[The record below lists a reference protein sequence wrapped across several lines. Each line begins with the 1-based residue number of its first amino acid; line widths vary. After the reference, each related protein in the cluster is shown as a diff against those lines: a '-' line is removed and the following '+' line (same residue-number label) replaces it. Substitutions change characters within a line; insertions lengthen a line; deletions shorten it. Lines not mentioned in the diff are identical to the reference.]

1 MVVVAGEMCGLRWGD
16 LFEEKRSLRIHN
28 SIKYV
33 ATYDKDMI
41 KTGRERIEDTLKTET
56 SYREVPI
63 SDEMLKILLQCKEI
77 QKHRFKDSI
86 RMNKK
91 KRKWS
96 ESEFMFLR
104 ALF

>member
-1 MVVVAGEMCGLRWGD
+1 MVVAGEMCGLRWSD
-16 LFEEKRSLRIHN
+16 LLEEKRSLRINN

-33 ATYDKDMI
+33 ATYDKDFV

-56 SYREVPI
+56 SYRKVPI
-63 SDEMLKILLQCKEI
+63 SEEMLEILLKHKEI